1 MESAKLEEEEFSR
14 EKAKEYRKKGEN
26 QKAEIIL
33 EKLWNDSNK
42 ANVYLLYDYG
52 IILRN
57 NSKSDK
63 FIEICREYAR
73 NEIIIKNTYIISLLC
88 WCIYDVYIRD
98 FEKTEETDFEEFLKE
113 AKFIKN
119 NCKQLSTEKEYY
131 NPYVLTV
138 FKVIRVYLKS
148 ASVNYKEVLKW
159 LEALNPNELS
169 EKVYNFQDSDGQDR
183 EMASKK
189 EFYYQYKTKALEKLQ
204 KYEECIKVCEEA
216 FNSIEQFHYRNHI
229 WIKTRLYFSKC
240 MEVDSESVE
249 DEISKYKELAYK
261 ENHWFMY
268 HKLSLICWRYGKMED
283 ALLYA
288 NKALTCKFEYEKMN
302 KLLQDVA
309 LLWEHKGNI
318 INAKIYYEASVYYR
332 NRNGWKM
339 TEELEFAISKYNLNI
354 NNRPNVNLIQ
364 KISAEYVIQIEGEDE
379 YAIGKIIKINWDYG
393 FINVRG
399 QKDNVYFKVKDALNS
414 NSLGVGNIVEFKVIK
429 TDKGNRALNIRN
441 RGNKNGRNMYK

>member
-1 MESAKLEEEEFSR
+1 MEDEELEDEDFTI
-14 EKAKEYRKKGEN
+14 EKAKAYRKKGETK
-26 QKAEIIL
+26 KAELIL
-33 EKLWNDSNK
+33 EKLWDNSNK
-42 ANVYLLYDYG
+42 SNVYLLYDYG
-52 IILRN
+52 YILRN
-57 NSKSDK
+57 NGKSDR
-63 FIEICREYAR
+63 FIDICREYAR

-88 WCIYDVYIRD
+88 WCIYYVYIKD

-119 NCKQLSTEKEYY
+119 NCKQLTKEKEHY

-148 ASVNYKEVLKW
+148 ASVNYKEIIKW

-169 EKVYNFQDSDGQDR
+169 EEVYNFQDMDGQDR

-204 KYEECIKVCEEA
+204 RYEECIKVCEEA
-216 FNSIEQFHYRNHI
+216 FDNIKHFHYKNHI
-229 WIKTRLYFSKC
+229 WIKTRLYFAKC
-240 MEVDSESVE
+240 MEADSDNVE
-249 DEISKYKELAYK
+249 DEIKKYKELAYR

-309 LLWEHKGNI
+309 LLWENKGNI
-318 INAKIYYEASVYYR
+318 VNAKIYYEASAYYR
-332 NRNGWKM
+332 NRNGWKIS
-339 TEELEFAISKYNLNI
+339 EELEFEISKYNLNI
-354 NNRPNVNLIQ
+354 NNKPNVNLIQ
-364 KISAEYVIQIEGEDE
+364 KIAKEYVKQIEGEDE
-379 YAIGKIIKINWDYG
+379 QTLGIIITVNGDYG
-393 FINVRG
+393 FISVKG
-399 QKDNVYFKVKDALNS
+399 QKDNVYFKIRDILNS
-414 NSLGVGNIVEFKVIK
+414 SLVSIGNIVEFKMVK
-429 TDKGNRALNIRN
+429 TDKGYRALKIRI
-441 RGNKNGRNMYK
+441 RGNKNG

>member
-131 NPYVLTV
+131 NTYVLSNKSI
-138 FKVIRVYLKS
+138 FKKCKCQLQRS
-148 ASVNYKEVLKW
+148 
-159 LEALNPNELS
+159 
-169 EKVYNFQDSDGQDR
+169 
-183 EMASKK
+183 SK
-189 EFYYQYKTKALEKLQ
+189 
-204 KYEECIKVCEEA
+204 
-216 FNSIEQFHYRNHI
+216 
-229 WIKTRLYFSKC
+229 
-240 MEVDSESVE
+240 M
-249 DEISKYKELAYK
+249 
-261 ENHWFMY
+261 
-268 HKLSLICWRYGKMED
+268 
-283 ALLYA
+283 
-288 NKALTCKFEYEKMN
+288 
-302 KLLQDVA
+302 
-309 LLWEHKGNI
+309 
-318 INAKIYYEASVYYR
+318 
-332 NRNGWKM
+332 
-339 TEELEFAISKYNLNI
+339 
-354 NNRPNVNLIQ
+354 
-364 KISAEYVIQIEGEDE
+364 
-379 YAIGKIIKINWDYG
+379 
-393 FINVRG
+393 VR
-399 QKDNVYFKVKDALNS
+399 S
-414 NSLGVGNIVEFKVIK
+414 
-429 TDKGNRALNIRN
+429 T
-441 RGNKNGRNMYK
+441 